1 MLAGLSD
8 MIEINITNSNI
19 LLTSVYIYIYI
30 SYVYIRIWQIETYRK
45 KFSLQIHLSVAFTVN
60 GFRAR
65 AQDDVLRLLVLYDH

>member
-8 MIEINITNSNI
+8 MIEINITDSNI
-19 LLTSVYIYIYI
+19 LLTSVYIYI

-60 GFRAR
+60 RFRAR

>member
-8 MIEINITNSNI
+8 MIEINITDSNI
-19 LLTSVYIYIYI
+19 LLTSVYIYI

>member
-19 LLTSVYIYIYI
+19 LLTSVYIYI